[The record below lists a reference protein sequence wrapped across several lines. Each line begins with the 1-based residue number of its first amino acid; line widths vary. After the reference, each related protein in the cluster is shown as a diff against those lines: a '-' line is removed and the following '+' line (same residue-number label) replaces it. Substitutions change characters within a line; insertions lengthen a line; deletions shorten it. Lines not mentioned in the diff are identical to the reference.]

1 MDVEAAVLRRWR
13 REGVNGGWE
22 MFEVMIEAM
31 IEQLCM
37 RWAMRGVA
45 CEKCR

>member
-22 MFEVMIEAM
+22 MFEAM